1 MSVKAQS
8 VLPAEVIIAD
18 DGSTGETAQLIHTFQ
33 KSFPVAIK
41 HIWHPDDGFQL
52 SAIRNKG
59 IAACTQNYIVQIDGD
74 LILHRHFIADH
85 LQFRKRNFFVTG
97 SRVLLSPETSAKLFE
112 NSSIE
117 IAKYARGDQ
126 NFFNKFRNALLR
138 DLLARRYKIRGKHEY
153 YVKGCNMA
161 FWKKN
166 LLAVNGYNELFVG
179 WGKEDSELAI
189 RLINA
194 GTKKLF
200 LKMGGI
206 SYHLYH
212 KEASRESEAANVT
225 FMNETIDQKRK
236 WADKGLSQYL

>member
-1 MSVKAQS
+1 MSVQAQS
-8 VLPAEVIIAD
+8 LLPSEIIIAD
-18 DGSTGETAQLIHTFQ
+18 DGSSGETAELIKDFKK
-33 KSFPVAIK
+33 KSPVVIK
-41 HIWHPDDGFQL
+41 HIWHPDEGFQL

-59 IAACTQNYIVQIDGD
+59 IAACTQPYIVQVDGD

-85 LQFRKRNFFVTG
+85 LQFQKKDFFVTG
-97 SRVLLSPETSAKLFE
+97 SRVLLSAPTSTGLIE
-112 NSSIE
+112 NESLDV
-117 IAKYARGDQ
+117 AKYATGNH
-126 NFFNKFRNALLR
+126 NFFNKFRNGLLR
-138 DLLARRYKIRGKHEY
+138 DLLATRYKIKGRHEY

-166 LLAVNGYNELFVG
+166 LLAVNGYNESFVG

-206 SYHLYH
+206 SYHLHH
-212 KEASRESEAANVT
+212 KEASRESEATNVS
-225 FMNETIDQKRK
+225 FMNESIQQKRK
-236 WADKGLSQYL
+236 WADRGLSQHL